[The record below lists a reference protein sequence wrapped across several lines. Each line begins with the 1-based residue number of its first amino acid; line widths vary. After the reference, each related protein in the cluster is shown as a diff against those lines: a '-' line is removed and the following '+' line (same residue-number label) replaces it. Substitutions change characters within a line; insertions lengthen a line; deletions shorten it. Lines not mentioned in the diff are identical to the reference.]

1 MYAFYTLLAPAAAI
15 EAVIG
20 PLFHKFVSASIDEN
34 MRKVEREMKIS
45 SPTKRKTPMQRLDLT
60 LILII
65 SQFSP
70 CTQVCGCN
78 VTMYIAE

>member
-1 MYAFYTLLAPAAAI
+1 MGVKASASLHTYAFYTLLAPAAAI

-45 SPTKRKTPMQRLDLT
+45 SPTKGGFHLVRTH
-60 LILII
+60 
-65 SQFSP
+65 
-70 CTQVCGCN
+70 
-78 VTMYIAE
+78 